1 MHIFYNKIKL
11 FTFFY
16 FFLISLIKSD
26 QEFCQ
31 NQNDDCIACVLCL
44 NEDISCDCIWTINGC
59 TSVSGRISEDNSWN
73 SKITICQNSN
83 RATYTNYIYCPTTSS
98 RKTEDDLDGSKS
110 IIYTIQPDSLG
121 HYGRKMIVCNF
132 EYEQYTQNDIEISVE
147 YSSLIQSALPK
158 VYIESTDISNSKRKE
173 NISSNTKLE
182 FSKIEKIVIKVLL
195 KDEYITSPLK
205 IKLTVDSS
213 NIARII
219 SITLIVLFFGIVIG
233 CLIFCAYR
241 MYKNNEARKAAR
253 LYLYRQAHANMARI
267 QQENGYYYQGGYQE
281 NSVDIEQIN
290 KDKLDILFK
299 TKMAEHFYKKEYN
312 EFGGG
317 CSICLTDFKKK
328 SKVSITS
335 CKHVFH
341 YKCIHDWLYKN
352 IRNPK
357 CPNCNNEVLN
367 DEDEH
372 KLNQGKDTKIIKIK
386 KKTEIKDPNINVPNI
401 NMRGVINI
409 NNNIED
415 GSNYEGSNYDA
426 SQSNRPQLD
435 EL

>member
-1 MHIFYNKIKL
+1 MYIFYNKNKL
-11 FTFFY
+11 LTFLC

-26 QEFCQ
+26 SEFCA

-83 RATYTNYIYCPTTSS
+83 RATYTNYIYCPTTASK
-98 RKTEDDLDGSKS
+98 KTENDLDADKS
-110 IIYTIQPDSLG
+110 LTFSIQPDS
-121 HYGRKMIVCNF
+121 YGFYGKNMIVCNF
-132 EYEQYTQNDIEISVE
+132 EYEQLTQNDIEINVE
-147 YSSLIQSALPK
+147 YSSLIHSSLPK

-182 FSKIEKIVIKVLL
+182 FSKLEKIVIKVLL

-367 DEDEH
+367 EEDEH

-386 KKTEIKDPNINVPNI
+386 KKTEIKDPNMNIPNLNI
-401 NMRGVINI
+401 RGVINI
-409 NNNIED
+409 NNNID
-415 GSNYEGSNYDA
+415 DASNSNYDA
-426 SQSNRPQLD
+426 SQSNRPELD
-435 EL
+435 EF